1 MTMTDPIADMLT
13 RLRNANKAYHE
24 YVDIPSSRIKEEIAK
39 ILRGEGYVAKYE
51 VHRDEAQGILRI
63 YLKYGKG
70 KKKTISGVRRIS
82 KPGRRVYV
90 RKNDIPKVLG
100 GLGIAILSTP
110 RGLLT
115 GDQARSAGVGGE
127 VICYVW

>member
-1 MTMTDPIADMLT
+1 
-13 RLRNANKAYHE
+13 LRNANKAYHE
-24 YVDIPSSRIKEEIAK
+24 YVDIPFSRIKEEIAK
-39 ILRGEGYVAKYE
+39 ILLGEGYVAKYE

-70 KKKTISGVRRIS
+70 KKKTISGVRKIS
-82 KPGRRVYV
+82 KPGRKVYV

>member
-1 MTMTDPIADMLT
+1 MTSTDPIADMLT

-24 YVDIPSSRIKEEIAK
+24 YVDIPSSRIKEEIVR

-90 RKNDIPKVLG
+90 RKNDIPKVL
-100 GLGIAILSTP
+100 AF
-110 RGLLT
+110 
-115 GDQARSAGVGGE
+115 
-127 VICYVW
+127 